1 MCEQTTYSI
10 DIQEVWVFMAQEVV
24 WLCFDKESLVQPP
37 LQIFHSSC
45 YILID
50 SLQFY
55 ECAKFPSFSLFF
67 ITLIF
72 GTQKCQSHDDMI

>member
-37 LQIFHSSC
+37 L
-45 YILID
+45 
-50 SLQFY
+50 
-55 ECAKFPSFSLFF
+55 
-67 ITLIF
+67 
-72 GTQKCQSHDDMI
+72 